1 MERAVSLSC
10 LPIKGGQMPL
20 FPPPPLH
27 HHHHCLDFLF
37 KSTALI
43 YAVVMSTIVMATTMK
58 KHIGERER
66 SSLEKL
72 IYKKK
77 WKKKKNLKEILW
89 ILFHFG
95 LLLGLVHKI
104 MVA

>member
-1 MERAVSLSC
+1 MERAVSLSG

-66 SSLEKL
+66 SSLEKI
-72 IYKKK
+72 IYKKVG
-77 WKKKKNLKEILW
+77 KKKKFEK
-89 ILFHFG
+89 FCGYFFT
-95 LLLGLVHKI
+95 LVFS
-104 MVA
+104 